1 MAATR
6 KRTTAAAEPATV
18 LVEWIRDAPLAPI
31 HPRLG
36 HDQSAPGAADIGGR
50 RYGGRVGE
58 RATIRADDAE
68 ILAGGGFVKYLPEP
82 EPEAEAEQVV

>member
-1 MAATR
+1 MAAR
-6 KRTTAAAEPATV
+6 KQRTV

-50 RYGGRVGE
+50 RYGGRAGE
-58 RATIRADDAE
+58 RAAIRADDAA
-68 ILAGGGFVKYLPEP
+68 ILVANHFVKLVAQPEP
-82 EPEAEAEQVV
+82 AEASPAV